1 MWNCWVER
9 ISPALDGANTGLCI
23 ISGSMLGLCLGDEFD
38 LNEGAL
44 GQVLD
49 GEGAASGVGC
59 GEELG
64 IDLVH
69 GTEVGDL
76 AQEDGSLND
85 VAQVEALALEDG
97 AGIEQAL
104 IGLFLD
110 ASLRESAGGGVD
122 GQLARDENEVASAD
136 GLAVRSN
143 GSRCLIGV

>member
-1 MWNCWVER
+1 MER
-9 ISPALDGANTGLCI
+9 ISPALDVANTGRNI
-23 ISGSMLGLCLGDEFD
+23 ISGSMLGLSLGDEFD

-44 GQVLD
+44 RQVLNS
-49 GEGAASGVGC
+49 EGAAGGVGC
-59 GEELG
+59 GKELG

-76 AQEDGSLND
+76 AQEDGGLND
-85 VAQVEALALEDG
+85 VAQVQTLTLEDG

-110 ASLRESAGGGVD
+110 ASLGEGASGGVD
-122 GQLARDENEVASAD
+122 GQLARDENEVAGAD
-136 GLAVRSN
+136 SLAVRSN

>member
-1 MWNCWVER
+1 
-9 ISPALDGANTGLCI
+9 
-23 ISGSMLGLCLGDEFD
+23 MLGLCLGDEFD
-38 LNEGAL
+38 LDESAL
-44 GQVLD
+44 GQVLN

-59 GEELG
+59 REELG

-76 AQEDGSLND
+76 AQEHSGLND

-104 IGLFLD
+104 ISLFLD

-122 GQLARDENEVASAD
+122 GQLARDENEVAGAD
-136 GLAVRSN
+136 SLAVRSN